1 MIWCHRIVIL
11 TSAALA
17 ASLLL
22 ADAALAIDLEYK
34 VHAPPFS
41 IGYDHLLIV
50 DPAPGTFTEAAGD
63 PAAVAA
69 FNVWRIVPVPSKGKL
84 EATSAIATDITAPG
98 SGSVDE
104 FHIVSPTAG
113 SEYKLRGSILAPPPP
128 GFYDGENSEFTA
140 EGIGLGPAAA
150 VPSIWD
156 VEILSTGEPIGTP
169 VRVDVRAIIQGYV
182 EANMATHGTLPDAR
196 ATWHVAAEGIPAI
209 SGMVSLIDGPGA
221 IPFFDSNLMSPV
233 TFIKAVGDTF
243 TLEVFYKLEV
253 DGEVL
258 EAVSVSEVTG
268 SEVIVTATVIPEP
281 ATVGLAVLTMLVA
294 PFMIR
299 RGRN

>member
-1 MIWCHRIVIL
+1 M
-11 TSAALA
+11 
-17 ASLLL
+17 
-22 ADAALAIDLEYK
+22 AINLEYK
-34 VHAPPFS
+34 VQAPPYS
-41 IGYDHLLIV
+41 IGYDHTLIV
-50 DPAPGTFTEAAGD
+50 DPAPSTFIESAGD
-63 PAAVAA
+63 PAAVAKT
-69 FNVWRIVPVPSKGKL
+69 NIWRLVPAPPSKGKL
-84 EATSAIATDITAPG
+84 EATSSIATDITAPG
-98 SGSVDE
+98 GGSVDE

-113 SEYKLRGSILAPPPP
+113 GAYKLHGSISAPPPP

-140 EGIGLGPAAA
+140 EGVGVGPGAS
-150 VPSIWD
+150 VPTIWD

-221 IPFFDSNLMSPV
+221 IPFFDSNLFSPV
-233 TFIKAVGDTF
+233 TFYKTVGDTF
-243 TLEVFYKLEV
+243 TLEVYYKLEV

-258 EAVSVSEVTG
+258 EAISVAEVTG

-281 ATVGLAVLTMLVA
+281 GAIALAMIGLMSAIA
-294 PFMIR
+294 AR
-299 RGRN
+299 RQ